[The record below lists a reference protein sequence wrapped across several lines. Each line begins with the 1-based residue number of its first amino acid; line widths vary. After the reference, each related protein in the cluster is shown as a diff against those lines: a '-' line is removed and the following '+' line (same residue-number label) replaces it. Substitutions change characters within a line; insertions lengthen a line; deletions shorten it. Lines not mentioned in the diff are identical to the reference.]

1 VKHQPSRPLSPT
13 TTLLHSLTQANSSL
27 IETKSNLKA
36 LRKAHKNTLSELR
49 KEIERHRGLIGNDR
63 GEERAFRRNLAL
75 RESIKRAE
83 EESEEMANQL
93 TSLERLPARIKSEWN
108 AKKKTW
114 QVDKKRLQVAQA
126 KAAEEKS
133 NADRQATA
141 VVSESTS
148 LFAKKDKLSARLS
161 KLRVD
166 LGKLDSEN
174 ADGSDT
180 KEKKLAEREAIE
192 RHRES
197 REKEYLTAIQ
207 RREIGIRDYALRSHQ
222 NWSAYYALETAAL
235 QQQQHTPSP
244 ADVLSDGGIVVPPGF
259 QDLGATSSYPAANM
273 HHHHINNRE
282 RSSSLFSD
290 GSVITNVS
298 ELGDHVGFVPAFE
311 SVSVAMVGAEQR
323 R

>member
-1 VKHQPSRPLSPT
+1 MKHQPSRPLSPT
-13 TTLLHSLTQANSSL
+13 TTLLHSLTQAKSSL

-83 EESEEMANQL
+83 EESEEMASQL
-93 TSLERLPARIKSEWN
+93 TSLERLPTRTKSEWN

-114 QVDKKRLQVAQA
+114 QVDKKRLLVAQT
-126 KAAEEKS
+126 KATEEKS

-141 VVSESTS
+141 VVSESAS
-148 LFAKKDKLSARLS
+148 LSAKKDKLSARLS

-174 ADGSDT
+174 SDGSDT

-192 RHRES
+192 KHRES

-207 RREIGIRDYALRSHQ
+207 RREIGIRDYTLRSHQ

-235 QQQQHTPSP
+235 QQQHTPSP
-244 ADVLSDGGIVVPPGF
+244 ADVLSGGGVVVPPGF
-259 QDLGATSSYPAANM
+259 PSYPAANM
-273 HHHHINNRE
+273 PHINSRE

-298 ELGDHVGFVPAFE
+298 ELGDHAGFEPAFE
-311 SVSVAMVGAEQR
+311 PVSVAMVGGGAKR
-323 R
+323 MSG

>member
-1 VKHQPSRPLSPT
+1 MKHQPSRPLSPT

-27 IETKSNLKA
+27 IETKSNFKA
-36 LRKAHKNTLSELR
+36 LRKTHKNTLSELR

-93 TSLERLPARIKSEWN
+93 TSLERLPTRIKSEWN
-108 AKKKTW
+108 SKKKTW
-114 QVDKKRLQVAQA
+114 QVDKKRLLAAQV
-126 KAAEEKS
+126 KATEEKS

-148 LFAKKDKLSARLS
+148 LSAKKDKLSARLS

-174 ADGSDT
+174 SDGSDT

-192 RHRES
+192 KHRES
-197 REKEYLTAIQ
+197 REKEFRGAIQ
-207 RREIGIRDYALRSHQ
+207 HYENGTRDYTLRSQQ

-235 QQQQHTPSP
+235 QQQQQHTPSP
-244 ADVLSDGGIVVPPGF
+244 ADVLSAGGVVVPPGF
-259 QDLGATSSYPAANM
+259 PSYPAAANM
-273 HHHHINNRE
+273 HHHINSRE

-298 ELGDHVGFVPAFE
+298 ELGDHAGFVPAFE
-311 SVSVAMVGAEQR
+311 PVSVAMVGGGAKKMSG
-323 R
+323 